1 MSNWY
6 EPLIFLLI
14 LISFVLGMSSIIM
27 GFVAQPANSTS
38 MKTKVE
44 YGFFGL
50 TGLVLCA
57 LFSYALATA

>member
-1 MSNWY
+1 MSNWVD
-6 EPLIFLLI
+6 PLIFLLI
-14 LISFVLGMSSIIM
+14 VISFVLGVSSFIM
-27 GFVAQPANSTS
+27 GFFAQPANTAS

-57 LFSYALATA
+57 LFSYALATV